1 MMAATSMVYVGA
13 LRGEGMLVGTD
24 DRCEFG
30 RAEYDIGGYVD
41 HTKAIVASGELCMQP
56 GSLESAFGRRD
67 LVLETDTGLS
77 LAVRFSGKRLPAGTT
92 VAHVDVTQGLPSR
105 ADWPR

>member
-1 MMAATSMVYVGA
+1 MAATSMVYVGA
-13 LRGEGMLVGTD
+13 LRGEGTLVGAD
-24 DRCEFG
+24 DRCDFG

-41 HTKAIVASGELCMQP
+41 HTKSVVASGELRMEP
-56 GSLESAFGRRD
+56 GSLERAFGRRD

-77 LAVRFSGKRLPAGTT
+77 LAVRFSGKQMRAGTT
-92 VAHVDVTQGLPSR
+92 AAHVDVTQGLPSR